1 MPDPLDGLLK
11 LVAEGRL
18 TAEEAAPLIDALQG
32 TMAGAAPD
40 DQRAD
45 GDGSSGSSGAAGSAD
60 ADVGGT
66 GRDRPRALRIEVS
79 EDGRRVVN
87 LRIPLS
93 LGRMALDHV
102 PGLSTDNITRIRE
115 ALEQGMTGSLLVV
128 DEGDNGDG
136 VRIILE

>member
-1 MPDPLDGLLK
+1 MTDPLDGLLK

-32 TMAGAAPD
+32 TRAGPASDEPA
-40 DQRAD
+40 
-45 GDGSSGSSGAAGSAD
+45 GDAGPSATTGSAN
-60 ADVGGT
+60 AGGP

-87 LRIPLS
+87 LRIPIS
-93 LGRMALDHV
+93 FGRMALDHV

-115 ALEQGMTGSLLVV
+115 ALDQGMTGSLLVV

>member
-1 MPDPLDGLLK
+1 MTDPLDSLLR
-11 LVAEGRL
+11 LVADGRL

-32 TMAGAAPD
+32 TKTGTAPD
-40 DQRAD
+40 DERAD
-45 GDGSSGSSGAAGSAD
+45 NDGSPGSSGTAGI
-60 ADVGGT
+60 GH
-66 GRDRPRALRIEVS
+66 GRPTALRIEVS
-79 EDGRRVVN
+79 EAGRRVVN
-87 LRIPLS
+87 LRVPLS